1 MARVAYAGEVA
12 VAGAKEVRFKR
23 WVCTACGGVYFV
35 PVEGK
40 CPGCKGPMQERDV
53 TYDAAGVAHVAAD

>member
-1 MARVAYAGEVA
+1 M
-12 VAGAKEVRFKR
+12 AGAKEVRFKR